1 MSALPPSAL
10 PPSALPPS
18 VLPKG
23 PMVNVGSGPASPA
36 GWINIDGSAQAWF
49 AGHPVLARVATLL
62 TGRQVGRWPSGVVY
76 RDVRRG
82 LGFPPASVAV
92 VFSSH
97 FAEHLYRDEALT
109 FLRDAHRALLRR
121 GVLRVIV
128 PDAAAIVEW
137 YLERR
142 SQPPAGQLEASS
154 DVLMGLLG
162 VRPPQRSTGR
172 GLLGLYRR
180 LTDFD
185 THKWMYDADGLVAL
199 FREAGFTDPAPR
211 KHFDSAIPR
220 EALAAVEHPDRI
232 DGGAGVCV
240 EARR

>member
-1 MSALPPSAL
+1 MSALPR
-10 PPSALPPS
+10 
-18 VLPKG
+18 G
-23 PMVNVGSGPASPA
+23 PMVNVGSGPANPA
-36 GWINIDGSAQAWF
+36 GWVNVDGSAQAWL
-49 AGHPVLARVATLL
+49 AAHPLLARAAARV
-62 TGRQVGRWPSGVVY
+62 TGRQVGHWPPGVVY

-82 LGFPPASVAV
+82 LGFPPSSVAV

-97 FAEHLYRDEALT
+97 FVEHLYRDEALA
-109 FLRDAHRALLRR
+109 FLREAHRALAPG

-128 PDAAAIVEW
+128 PDAAAIVDW

-142 SQPPAGQLEASS
+142 SQPPAQGQESSS

-162 VRPPQRSTGR
+162 VHGRRRAAGR

-185 THKWMYDADGLVAL
+185 SHKWMYDADGLVAL
-199 FREAGFTDPAPR
+199 FREAGFDDGAPR
-211 KHFDSAIPR
+211 KHLDSAIPR
-220 EALAAVEHPDRI
+220 DALAAVEPAERI
-232 DGGAGVCV
+232 DNGAGVCV

>member
-1 MSALPPSAL
+1 M
-10 PPSALPPS
+10 
-18 VLPKG
+18 
-23 PMVNVGSGPASPA
+23 
-36 GWINIDGSAQAWF
+36 
-49 AGHPVLARVATLL
+49 
-62 TGRQVGRWPSGVVY
+62 
-76 RDVRRG
+76 
-82 LGFPPASVAV
+82 
-92 VFSSH
+92 
-97 FAEHLYRDEALT
+97 
-109 FLRDAHRALLRR
+109 
-121 GVLRVIV
+121 IV

-142 SQPPAGQLEASS
+142 SQPPAGQQEASS

-162 VRPPQRSTGR
+162 VRPPQRSAGR

-199 FREAGFTDPAPR
+199 FREAGFTNPSPR

-220 EALAAVEHPDRI
+220 EALEAVEHPDRI

-240 EARR
+240 EAKR